1 MITKRNLIRGT
12 LIVLLFAGI
21 LSCKSKKNEETEN
34 NAAENLPE
42 NIVELRVDQQ
52 KLAGI
57 ELGTIEK
64 KELSGTLKVSG
75 NVNVP
80 PEALAMVSKPIGGSV
95 KSIVVRTGDYVKKG
109 QILANLQN
117 QEFVDLQQ
125 NYLETKSRFEL
136 ASAQYNR
143 HAELYK
149 EEVYSEKSMQEITA
163 EYKTSK
169 TQLKSLEQKLLLI
182 GINPKHLTDDN
193 ISSSVAVVSPI
204 SGYVKSVNI
213 NIGKFVSASDILFE
227 IVSTD
232 KLILELTLFEK
243 DIDKASNGQRIRFL
257 INNEQEQHDALVSQ
271 ISKSVNEDKTY
282 KVYANILHP
291 CKNIIPGMYVNAL
304 IETSGKQ
311 VQAVPSE
318 AVVSFEDKDYIF
330 IFEKNKKEDGKNFTE
345 YKMIQVQKGIS
356 DMGYTEISLPDGVKA
371 PTVKIVVKGAYN
383 LLSAKKNAG
392 EMAC

>member
-1 MITKRNLIRGT
+1 
-12 LIVLLFAGI
+12 
-21 LSCKSKKNEETEN
+21 
-34 NAAENLPE
+34 
-42 NIVELRVDQQ
+42 
-52 KLAGI
+52 
-57 ELGTIEK
+57 
-64 KELSGTLKVSG
+64 
-75 NVNVP
+75 
-80 PEALAMVSKPIGGSV
+80 MVSKPIGGSV